1 MKMLVMAL
9 VGVLLAG
16 SGAAAQDTGL
26 VPRSS
31 SPTGFRIE
39 NSALQADAA
48 GPVTGVG
55 RGGSGASAGSVSS
68 AGGMQSSAAGAVQI
82 QGNTNVNASGRNV
95 DSTVVGAQNRG
106 CTHVG
111 GIGGNCR

>member
-1 MKMLVMAL
+1 MNRLALAL
-9 VGVLLAG
+9 VGAFLAG
-16 SGAAAQDTGL
+16 GGAFAQDTGL

-31 SPTGFRIE
+31 SPGGFRVE
-39 NSALQADAA
+39 NAALQADAPGLSA
-48 GPVTGVG
+48 APG
-55 RGGSGASAGSVSS
+55 RGGAAGPAVNAAGGGTQS
-68 AGGMQSSAAGAVQI
+68 AGGATVQI
-82 QGNTNVNASGRNV
+82 QGNTNVNATGRNV